1 MTARCQTARMRV
13 VIAEDE
19 LLLRAGMA
27 EVLTQKG
34 LDVVGLA
41 GDGAELVRKVVAL
54 RPDLAITDIRMPP
67 THTLEGLEAAEEL
80 DRRCPDVALAVL
92 SNHVEARHAMRLLER
107 RTQGIGYLLK
117 GRVADLD
124 RFVEVLDG
132 VAAGGCAI
140 DPEVVR
146 ALVERRRR
154 QGPLDELT
162 ERERELL
169 SLMAEGL
176 SNRGLGRRLFL
187 SERTI
192 ESHVHKIFTK
202 LDLPRAPDDN
212 RRVLAVV
219 KYLNAQ

>member
-1 MTARCQTARMRV
+1 MRV
-13 VIAEDE
+13 VIADDE

-27 EVLTQKG
+27 EVLSQKG
-34 LDVVGLA
+34 FDVVGQA
-41 GDGAELVRKVVAL
+41 GDGAELIRKVGGL
-54 RPDLAITDIRMPP
+54 RPDLAIIDIRMPP
-67 THTLEGLEAAEEL
+67 TNTLEGLEAAEEL
-80 DRRCPDVALAVL
+80 DRRCPEVAVLVL

-117 GRVADLD
+117 GRIADLG
-124 RFVEVLDG
+124 RFVESLRLVASGG
-132 VAAGGCAI
+132 VAI

-146 ALVERRRR
+146 AMVERRRR
-154 QGPLDELT
+154 QGPLAELT
-162 ERERELL
+162 DRELEML

-176 SNRGLGRRLFL
+176 SNGGLSRRLFL

-192 ESHVHKIFTK
+192 EAHVKSIFSK

-219 KYLNAQ
+219 KYLNAR

>member
-1 MTARCQTARMRV
+1 MRV
-13 VIAEDE
+13 LIAEDE
-19 LLLRAGMA
+19 LLLREGMA
-27 EVLTQKG
+27 EVLGKRGFEVIGQ
-34 LDVVGLA
+34 A
-41 GDGAELVRKVVAL
+41 GDGEELVRKAAAL
-54 RPDLAITDIRMPP
+54 RPDLAIVDIRMPP

-80 DRRCPDVALAVL
+80 DERCPEVAVLLL

-117 GRVADLD
+117 GRIADLD
-124 RFVEVLDG
+124 RFVEALHLV
-132 VAAGGCAI
+132 VSGGCAI

-154 QGPLDELT
+154 DDPLAELT
-162 ERERELL
+162 DREREML

-192 ESHVHKIFTK
+192 EAHVHSIFMK

-219 KYLNAQ
+219 RYLNSI